1 MTTFRKIVSLS
12 IPSRVL
18 INWYLQI
25 LSNMRSFNKKG
36 VKWKKYY

>member
-12 IPSRVL
+12 IPSRIL
-18 INWYLQI
+18 INWYLQV
-25 LSNMRSFNKKG
+25 LSNMRCFIEKR